1 MPAATRKGVVVMNTP
16 GGNTVSAAEH
26 TIALM
31 LALARRVPAADA
43 VMKAGG
49 WDRNKFVGTQ
59 VAGKTLG
66 VVGLGRIGREVAR
79 RAKALDMNVIA
90 LDPFVTAAKA
100 AELGYETAA
109 SLDDLLPKVDFLT
122 LHVPL
127 GADTKSLIGAR
138 ELGLMKKTA
147 RVLNVARGGIVD
159 EKALADA
166 LAAGTIAG
174 AGIDVF
180 TAEPIAADNPLLKA
194 PNIVLTPHLGA
205 STLEAQENVAIEAA
219 QLIADFLL
227 KGQVANAVNMAAVNP
242 AELAEVR
249 PYVDLARR
257 LGPAPRA
264 DRARGDVARR
274 RSPTGANS
282 PAQKTRLLTAA
293 FTAGLLEYRLS
304 GGVNLVNA
312 ELLARERGI
321 EIAESSS
328 PKKGDFA
335 SLLHTEVETEQ
346 GTTVAAGTLFG
357 DQYVR
362 LVQLGPFR
370 MEGYLDGVLLVFTHR
385 DVPGLIGFVGT
396 IFGKHKVNI
405 AQMTVGRQTPGGEAI
420 GILNLDS
427 AAAGGGAGR
436 GEGAPADQFGHR
448 GEAARGRGT
457 ARVAGVTGFRPG
469 ANPDTTAYPGSVDSS
484 EESHSAFH
492 CDPNVGIEEG
502 ITHSRCPPATAAPCS
517 SPYCRWCCSP
527 RRRFSRR
534 TSPPRA
540 SCAPSPPPT
549 WPPAGP
555 SASPGSSPTPPTRR
569 TTSTSRTAPAASASR
584 GRCPTASCGSATP
597 SR

>member
-1 MPAATRKGVVVMNTP
+1 MPRVLIADKLESAGIELLAAAGVEVDNRPGLKGDELKAAIRAADAVICRSQPKLTAEFFDEPGKCRAVARAGVGVDNIDVPAATRKGVVVMNTP

-26 TIALM
+26 TIALL
-31 LALARRVPAADA
+31 LALARRIPVADA
-43 VMKAGG
+43 TMKAGG
-49 WDRNKFVGTQ
+49 WDRNKFVGTE

-79 RAKALDMNVIA
+79 RAKAMDMRVIA

-109 SLDDLLPKVDFLT
+109 NLDDMLPKVDFLT

-127 GADTKSLIGAR
+127 GQDTKSLIGTR
-138 ELGLMKKTA
+138 ELGMMKKTA

-159 EKALADA
+159 EAALAAA

-174 AGIDVF
+174 AGVDVF
-180 TAEPIAADNPLLKA
+180 TAEPIVADNPLLKA
-194 PNIVLTPHLGA
+194 PNVVLTPHLGA

-257 LGPAPRA
+257 LGLLQAQIAQGAVRKA
-264 DRARGDVARR
+264 SLTYRGELA
-274 RSPTGANS
+274 G
-282 PAQKTRLLTAA
+282 QKTRLLTAA

-304 GGVNLVNA
+304 DGVNLVNA
-312 ELLARERGI
+312 EMLARERGI
-321 EIAESSS
+321 EITESSN

-335 SLLHTEVETEQ
+335 ALLHTEVETEQ

-370 MEGYLDGVLLVFTHR
+370 MEGYLDGVLLVFLHR

-396 IFGKHKVNI
+396 IFGTHKVNI
-405 AQMTVGRQTPGGEAI
+405 AQMTVGRQAPGAEAI
-420 GILNLDS
+420 GILNLDGPPPEQAIAAVKGHPQIS
-427 AAAGGGAGR
+427 TVTVVTLPAAG
-436 GEGAPADQFGHR
+436 EL
-448 GEAARGRGT
+448 
-457 ARVAGVTGFRPG
+457 
-469 ANPDTTAYPGSVDSS
+469 
-484 EESHSAFH
+484 
-492 CDPNVGIEEG
+492 
-502 ITHSRCPPATAAPCS
+502 
-517 SPYCRWCCSP
+517 
-527 RRRFSRR
+527 
-534 TSPPRA
+534 
-540 SCAPSPPPT
+540 PT
-549 WPPAGP
+549 WLG
-555 SASPGSSPTPPTRR
+555 
-569 TTSTSRTAPAASASR
+569 
-584 GRCPTASCGSATP
+584 
-597 SR
+597 

>member
-1 MPAATRKGVVVMNTP
+1 MPRVLIADKLEAAGIELLVAAGVEVDNRPGLKGDELKAAIRAADAVICRSQPKLTAEFFEDVGSLRAIARAGVGVDNIDVPAATRKGVVVMNTP

-26 TIALM
+26 TVALL
-31 LALARRVPAADA
+31 LALARRIPVADA
-43 VMKAGG
+43 TMKAGG
-49 WDRNKFVGTQ
+49 WDRNKFVGTE

-79 RAKALDMNVIA
+79 RAKGLDMRVLA

-100 AELGYETAA
+100 AELGYDTAA
-109 SLDDLLPKVDFLT
+109 NLDELLPQVDFLT
-122 LHVPL
+122 LHVPG
-127 GADTKSLIGAR
+127 GAQTKSLIGAR

-159 EKALADA
+159 EQALADA

-180 TAEPIAADNPLLKA
+180 TAEPVVADNPLLKA
-194 PNIVLTPHLGA
+194 PNVVLTPHLGA
-205 STLEAQENVAIEAA
+205 STLEAQESVAIEAA

-227 KGQVANAVNMAAVNP
+227 RGQVANAVNMAAVNP
-242 AELAEVR
+242 TELAEVR

-257 LGPAPRA
+257 LGLLQAQVAQGTVRRA
-264 DRARGDVARR
+264 VLSYRGDLA
-274 RSPTGANS
+274 G
-282 PAQKTRLLTAA
+282 QKTKLLTAA

-321 EIAESSS
+321 EIVESAN

-335 SLLHTEVETEQ
+335 ALLHTEVGTEQ

-396 IFGKHKVNI
+396 IFGTHGVNI
-405 AQMTVGRQTPGGEAI
+405 AQMTVGRQAPGGEAI

-427 AAAGGGAGR
+427 PPPEAALAAVKAHPKISSVTVVKLPAAG
-436 GEGAPADQFGHR
+436 EL
-448 GEAARGRGT
+448 
-457 ARVAGVTGFRPG
+457 
-469 ANPDTTAYPGSVDSS
+469 
-484 EESHSAFH
+484 
-492 CDPNVGIEEG
+492 
-502 ITHSRCPPATAAPCS
+502 
-517 SPYCRWCCSP
+517 
-527 RRRFSRR
+527 
-534 TSPPRA
+534 
-540 SCAPSPPPT
+540 PT
-549 WPPAGP
+549 WLG
-555 SASPGSSPTPPTRR
+555 
-569 TTSTSRTAPAASASR
+569 
-584 GRCPTASCGSATP
+584 
-597 SR
+597 

>member
-1 MPAATRKGVVVMNTP
+1 MPRVLIADKLEAAGIELLVAAGVEVDNRPGLKGDELKAAIRAADAVICRSQPKLTAEFFEDVGSLRAIARAGVGVDNIDVPAATRKGVVVMNTP

-26 TIALM
+26 TVALL
-31 LALARRVPAADA
+31 LALARRIPVADA
-43 VMKAGG
+43 TMKAGG
-49 WDRNKFVGTQ
+49 WDRNKFVGTE

-79 RAKALDMNVIA
+79 RAKGLDMRVLA

-100 AELGYETAA
+100 AELGYDTAA
-109 SLDDLLPKVDFLT
+109 NLDELLPQVDFLT
-122 LHVPL
+122 LHVPG
-127 GADTKSLIGAR
+127 GAQTKSLIGAR

-159 EKALADA
+159 EQALADA

-180 TAEPIAADNPLLKA
+180 TAEPVVADNPLLKA
-194 PNIVLTPHLGA
+194 PNVVLTPHLGA
-205 STLEAQENVAIEAA
+205 STLEAQESVAIEAA

-227 KGQVANAVNMAAVNP
+227 RGQVANAVNMAAVNP
-242 AELAEVR
+242 TELAEVR

-257 LGPAPRA
+257 LGLLQAQVAQGTVRRA
-264 DRARGDVARR
+264 VLSYRGDLA
-274 RSPTGANS
+274 G
-282 PAQKTRLLTAA
+282 QKTKLLTAA

-321 EIAESSS
+321 EIVESAN

-335 SLLHTEVETEQ
+335 ALLHTEVETEQ

-396 IFGKHKVNI
+396 IFGTHGVNI
-405 AQMTVGRQTPGGEAI
+405 AQMTVGRQAPGGEAI

-427 AAAGGGAGR
+427 PPPEAALAAVKAHPKISSVTVVKLPAAG
-436 GEGAPADQFGHR
+436 EL
-448 GEAARGRGT
+448 
-457 ARVAGVTGFRPG
+457 
-469 ANPDTTAYPGSVDSS
+469 
-484 EESHSAFH
+484 
-492 CDPNVGIEEG
+492 
-502 ITHSRCPPATAAPCS
+502 
-517 SPYCRWCCSP
+517 
-527 RRRFSRR
+527 
-534 TSPPRA
+534 
-540 SCAPSPPPT
+540 PT
-549 WPPAGP
+549 WLG
-555 SASPGSSPTPPTRR
+555 
-569 TTSTSRTAPAASASR
+569 
-584 GRCPTASCGSATP
+584 
-597 SR
+597 

>member
-1 MPAATRKGVVVMNTP
+1 MPRVLIADKLESTGIELLTAAGIDVDNRPGLKGDELKVALRAADAVICRSQPKLTAEYFDDPGKLRAVARAGVGVDNIDVPAATRKGVVVMNTP

-26 TIALM
+26 TIALL
-31 LALARRVPAADA
+31 LALARRIPVADA
-43 VMKAGG
+43 TMKAGG
-49 WDRNKFVGTQ
+49 WDRNKFVGTE

-79 RAKALDMNVIA
+79 RAKAMDMRVIA

-109 SLDDLLPKVDFLT
+109 NLDELLPKVDFLT
-122 LHVPL
+122 LHVP
-127 GADTKSLIGAR
+127 GGDKTKSLIGPR

-174 AGIDVF
+174 AGVDVF
-180 TAEPIAADNPLLKA
+180 SAEPIGADNPLLKA
-194 PNIVLTPHLGA
+194 PNVVLTPHLGA

-219 QLIADFLL
+219 QLIVDFL
-227 KGQVANAVNMAAVNP
+227 KRGQIANAVNMAAVNP

-257 LGPAPRA
+257 LGLLQAQIAQGAIRKA
-264 DRARGDVARR
+264 ALTYRGELA
-274 RSPTGANS
+274 G
-282 PAQKTRLLTAA
+282 QKTRLLTAA

-335 SLLHTEVETEQ
+335 ALLHTEVETEQ
-346 GTTVAAGTLFG
+346 GTTTAAGTLFG
-357 DQYVR
+357 DQFVR

-385 DVPGLIGFVGT
+385 DEPGLIGFVGT
-396 IFGKHKVNI
+396 IFGTHKVNI
-405 AQMTVGRQTPGGEAI
+405 AQMTVGRQAPGGEAI

-427 AAAGGGAGR
+427 PPPEEALAAVKGHQKIRSLTVVKLPAAG
-436 GEGAPADQFGHR
+436 EM
-448 GEAARGRGT
+448 
-457 ARVAGVTGFRPG
+457 
-469 ANPDTTAYPGSVDSS
+469 
-484 EESHSAFH
+484 
-492 CDPNVGIEEG
+492 
-502 ITHSRCPPATAAPCS
+502 
-517 SPYCRWCCSP
+517 
-527 RRRFSRR
+527 
-534 TSPPRA
+534 
-540 SCAPSPPPT
+540 PT
-549 WPPAGP
+549 WLG
-555 SASPGSSPTPPTRR
+555 
-569 TTSTSRTAPAASASR
+569 
-584 GRCPTASCGSATP
+584 
-597 SR
+597 

>member
-1 MPAATRKGVVVMNTP
+1 MPRVLIADKLEITGIELLTAAGIEVDNRPGLKGDELKAAIRAADAVICRSQPKLTAEFFDEPGKCRAVARAGVGVDNIDVPAATRKGVVVMNTP
-16 GGNTVSAAEH
+16 GGNSVSAAEH
-26 TIALM
+26 TIALL
-31 LALARRVPAADA
+31 LALARRIPVADA
-43 VMKAGG
+43 TMKAGG
-49 WDRNKFVGTQ
+49 WDRNKFVGTE

-79 RAKALDMNVIA
+79 RAKGLDMKVIA

-100 AELGYETAA
+100 AELGYQTAA
-109 SLDDLLPKVDFLT
+109 NLDELLPKVDFLT

-127 GADTKSLIGAR
+127 GQDTKSLIGAR

-159 EKALADA
+159 EKALAEA

-174 AGIDVF
+174 AGVDVF

-242 AELAEVR
+242 AELAAVR
-249 PYVDLARR
+249 PNVDLAHR
-257 LGPAPRA
+257 LGLLQAQLA
-264 DRARGDVARR
+264 HGAVSKASLTYRGELA
-274 RSPTGANS
+274 G
-282 PAQKTRLLTAA
+282 QKTRLLTAA

-335 SLLHTEVETEQ
+335 ALLHTEVETEQ

-357 DQYVR
+357 DQFVR
-362 LVQLGPFR
+362 LVQLGPYR

-396 IFGKHKVNI
+396 IFGTHGVNI
-405 AQMTVGRQTPGGEAI
+405 AQMTVGRQAPGGEAI
-420 GILNLDS
+420 GILNLDGPPPEQALAAVKGHPRIS
-427 AAAGGGAGR
+427 TVTVVKLPAAG
-436 GEGAPADQFGHR
+436 ELPAWLG
-448 GEAARGRGT
+448 
-457 ARVAGVTGFRPG
+457 
-469 ANPDTTAYPGSVDSS
+469 
-484 EESHSAFH
+484 
-492 CDPNVGIEEG
+492 
-502 ITHSRCPPATAAPCS
+502 
-517 SPYCRWCCSP
+517 
-527 RRRFSRR
+527 
-534 TSPPRA
+534 
-540 SCAPSPPPT
+540 
-549 WPPAGP
+549 
-555 SASPGSSPTPPTRR
+555 
-569 TTSTSRTAPAASASR
+569 
-584 GRCPTASCGSATP
+584 
-597 SR
+597 